1 MSTSLTEILKGQR
14 DAFVRD
20 GAPLYAVRRADLHD
34 LKRMLLDHQ
43 VQICEAISAD
53 FGHRSHQETLLGDFF
68 PTIGG
73 IDHLHEYLSVWMQ
86 PQRRNVAWY
95 FRPARAR
102 VIYQPLGVVGIIAPW
117 NYPLFLAF
125 PPMAAALAAGNR
137 VMFKPSEFNPATAEL
152 LTRLLG
158 EVFPIEKVAVVT
170 GGADVGA
177 AFSKLPFDHL
187 FFTGSTAVGKKVMQ
201 AASENLVPVTLELGG
216 KSPVIVDR
224 GFPIERAAHG
234 IATGKLFNAGQTCI
248 APDYALI
255 PVDQVD
261 RFVTAITA
269 AIRRL
274 YPTIAGNQDYTG
286 IINGGHF
293 NRLNG
298 LVADAR
304 AQGAQ
309 AHEIGQ
315 GDHRTIPPT
324 LLTGVHDG
332 MKVMQEEIFGP
343 LLPIV
348 AYRDIDEA
356 ISYVNARP
364 RPLSLYFFG
373 VDGPNRRAVLKRT
386 TSGGVTI
393 NDTLLHVAQEDLP
406 FGGVGPSGMGAYHG
420 EEGFRNFSHSKAVFV
435 QSRLSSIELL
445 RPPYGARFTRMMRF
459 LLR

>member
-1 MSTSLTEILKGQR
+1 MPTSLLEILQGQR
-14 DAFVRD
+14 TAFARE
-20 GAPLYAVRRADLHD
+20 GSPSYGTRRHD
-34 LKRMLLDHQ
+34 LRNLKQLLLDHQ
-43 VQICEAISAD
+43 VEICEAISAD

-73 IDHLHEYLSVWMQ
+73 IAHMHEHLGEWMQ
-86 PQRRNVAWY
+86 PERRNVAWY

-102 VIYQPLGVVGIIAPW
+102 VIYQPLGVIGIIAPW

-137 VMFKPSEFNPATAEL
+137 VMFKPSEFNPATAAL
-152 LTRLLG
+152 LQRLLG
-158 EVFPIEKVAVVT
+158 EIFPVEKVAVVT
-170 GGADVGA
+170 GGAEVGA
-177 AFSKLPFDHL
+177 SFSRLPFDHL

-224 GFPIERAAHG
+224 GFPVDRAAHG

-248 APDYALI
+248 APDYALV
-255 PVDQVD
+255 PADQVD
-261 RFVTAITA
+261 RFVSEITS

-274 YPTIAGNQDYTG
+274 YPAIAGNQDYTG
-286 IINGGHF
+286 IINAGHF

-304 AQGAQ
+304 AQGA
-309 AHEIGQ
+309 HVTEVGQ
-315 GDHRTIPPT
+315 GDDRTIPPT

-332 MKVMQEEIFGP
+332 MKVMHEEIFGP

-348 AYRDIDEA
+348 PYRDLDEA
-356 ISYVNARP
+356 IAYVNARP
-364 RPLSLYFFG
+364 RPLALYFFG
-373 VDGPNRRAVLKRT
+373 DDRSSRRAVLKRT

-406 FGGVGPSGMGAYHG
+406 FGGVGSSGMGAYHG
-420 EEGFRNFSHSKAVFV
+420 QEGFSTFSHAKAVFV
-435 QSRLSSIELL
+435 QSRVSSIELL
-445 RPPYGARFTRMMRF
+445 RPPYGARFTRMMKF

>member
-1 MSTSLTEILKGQR
+1 MPGPLTDIIAQQR
-14 DAFVRD
+14 AAFRRD
-20 GAPLYAVRRADLHD
+20 GAPSYGARRDDLCR
-34 LKRMLLDHQ
+34 LKQMLLDHQ
-43 VQICEAISAD
+43 VEICDAISAD

-73 IDHLHEYLSVWMQ
+73 IDHLRRHLGGWLRPE
-86 PQRRNVAWY
+86 RRNVAWY
-95 FRPARAR
+95 FRPALAR
-102 VIYQPLGVVGIIAPW
+102 VIHQPLGVVGIIAPW

-152 LTRLLG
+152 LERLLG
-158 EVFPIEKVAVVT
+158 ESFPVEKVAVVT

-177 AFSKLPFDHL
+177 AFSRLPFDHL

-224 GFPIERAAHG
+224 GFSIDRAAHG

-248 APDYALI
+248 APDYALV
-255 PVDQVD
+255 PGDQVD

-274 YPTIAGNQDYTG
+274 YPSISGNQDYTG
-286 IINGGHF
+286 IINAGHY

-309 AHEIGQ
+309 VTEIGH
-315 GDHRTIPPT
+315 GDQCTIPPT
-324 LLTGVHDG
+324 LLTGVHDR

-348 AYRDIDEA
+348 AYRDLDEA
-356 ISYVNARP
+356 IAYVNGRP

-373 VDGPNRRAVLKRT
+373 DDGPSRRAVLQRT

-393 NDTLLHVAQEDLP
+393 NGTLLHVAQEDLP
-406 FGGVGPSGMGAYHG
+406 FGGVGSSGMGAYHG
-420 EEGFRNFSHSKAVFV
+420 HEGFKIFSHAKAVFV

-445 RPPYGARFTRMMRF
+445 RPPYGPRFTKTMKF